1 MKFTDNELKLSRRL
15 HDALLK
21 RGEPM
26 EIREGDWVIGRD
38 GKPFCISMFHFNI
51 PFARQSLQ
59 EQRNKYVLLGS
70 WERCR
75 EWLRERGLE
84 LDAMYDL
91 DDKAVSVLFRNMKDN
106 TQIHKVGATDLEA
119 ILSVCVAVAE
129 EE

>member
-26 EIREGDWVIGRD
+26 EIREGDWVLFPQNTIYCVKLAEEFLD
-38 GKPFCISMFHFNI
+38 DKP
-51 PFARQSLQ
+51 
-59 EQRNKYVLLGS
+59 LLKREKVILLPS
-70 WERCR
+70 WERLR
-75 EWLRERGLE
+75 EWLRETSWTIMDFDDEPHFGPGIKLNFINLE
-84 LDAMYDL
+84 TG
-91 DDKAVSVLFRNMKDN
+91 KELFAR
-106 TQIHKVGATDLEA
+106 GATDLEA